1 MVSVNIAKVCGLCA
15 GCTFAVKTTE
25 NEIRKGK
32 SVTIFK
38 EIVHNKN
45 VNAYLNS
52 IGASCEEDINKLTKN
67 NTIIVRA
74 HGEPPET
81 YKYFKENNIEFVDC
95 TCPNVAKIHDDVKH
109 YSDLGYKII
118 LLGKYKQKMHPEIL
132 GTIGWSSSEV
142 FLIEDKFD
150 LEKLRDYHNEKFYL
164 VCQTTFNMA
173 KADDLIVAI
182 EKCVQNNSC
191 TVIINKSLCNA
202 QKAINTSSVELAKN
216 SDIMIVVGGAN
227 SSNSLELY
235 NNVKNYCPSIFI
247 EDIYSYKKALMDN
260 NIAID
265 GNSRIGITAGAST
278 RKEELVELKSL
289 IEKEFVV

>member
-81 YKYFKENNIEFVDC
+81 
-95 TCPNVAKIHDDVKH
+95 H
-109 YSDLGYKII
+109 S
-118 LLGKYKQKMHPEIL
+118 
-132 GTIGWSSSEV
+132 
-142 FLIEDKFD
+142 
-150 LEKLRDYHNEKFYL
+150 
-164 VCQTTFNMA
+164 
-173 KADDLIVAI
+173 
-182 EKCVQNNSC
+182 
-191 TVIINKSLCNA
+191 
-202 QKAINTSSVELAKN
+202 
-216 SDIMIVVGGAN
+216 
-227 SSNSLELY
+227 Y
-235 NNVKNYCPSIFI
+235 N
-247 EDIYSYKKALMDN
+247 L
-260 NIAID
+260 
-265 GNSRIGITAGAST
+265 
-278 RKEELVELKSL
+278 
-289 IEKEFVV
+289 

>member
-1 MVSVNIAKVCGLCA
+1 MISVNIAKVCGLCA

-32 SVTIFK
+32 AVTIFK

-95 TCPNVAKIHDDVKH
+95 TCPNVSKIHDDVKY
-109 YSDLGYKII
+109 YSELGYKII

-132 GTIGWSSSEV
+132 GTIGWSSTEV
-142 FLIEDKFD
+142 VLVEDEVDF
-150 LEKLRDYHNEKFYL
+150 EKLRGYQNEKFYL

-173 KADDLIVAI
+173 KADVLIDEI
-182 EKCVQNNSC
+182 EKLVQGQNCSI
-191 TVIINKSLCNA
+191 VINKSLCNA
-202 QKAINTSSVELAKN
+202 QKTINNSSVELAKD

-235 NNVKNYCPSIFI
+235 NNVRNYCPSIFI
-247 EDIYSYKKALMDN
+247 EDIYSYKEVLKSN
-260 NIAID
+260 NIIINP
-265 GNSRIGITAGAST
+265 NSRIGITAGAST
-278 RKEELVELKSL
+278 RKEELVELKGL
-289 IEKEFVV
+289 IEKDWR